1 MRYIEPRAEQNRTE
15 PNRRNSVRFGLEF
28 FKTPVSSVFGYNRT
42 NRSGFVKQNFGL
54 TEITEVL
61 NIYIF

>member
-28 FKTPVSSVFGYNRT
+28 FKTPVSSVFGFNRT
-42 NRSGFVKQNFGL
+42 KSSVRSGSEKINFGL
-54 TEITEVL
+54 TEITEV
-61 NIYIF
+61 F